1 MTASTFGYN
10 ASWKTL
16 IIGSTGTDY
25 TTTATT
31 ICFGVDVSGNT
42 SGSYSGS
49 GYELMFRN
57 TGSFI
62 TPNSG
67 NTSYNTLL
75 SWNSSGQL
83 TFNNAATFSSNVTL
97 GANIYTPTDSLNLY
111 SGTVLVLNA
120 GGGNATLGIP
130 AGWSGSLN
138 IQTVNSSSPII
149 FNTSGSERARFVPG
163 GSLLVNYTSVWNNE
177 KFGIQIQNSNNW
189 TNVPAMMRLTNYGSG
204 YITKM
209 TFTDSSIID
218 GIFGMIPVSG
228 SSYFV
233 MGFAGFTE
241 QGFKLYQN
249 GNLTIAG
256 TITESSSI
264 RYKENVET
272 LRYGLDKVVQL
283 RGVTYNK
290 KDTGIKEI
298 GLIAEE
304 VESILPDVILR
315 NQEGEPDSVSYGR
328 ITAVLIEAIK
338 ELKMEIEELK
348 RR

>member
-1 MTASTFGYN
+1 MTVNDSTTYINGNYYSGGN
-10 ASWKTL
+10 DNTI
-16 IIGSTGTDY
+16 IIGTYANY
-25 TTTATT
+25 TNQL
-31 ICFGVDVSGNT
+31 V
-42 SGSYSGS
+42 
-49 GYELMFRN
+49 LKN
-57 TGSFI
+57 TG
-62 TPNSG
+62 NV
-67 NTSYNTLL
+67 LL
-75 SWNSSGQL
+75 
-83 TFNNAATFSSNVTL
+83 
-97 GANIYTPTDSLNLY
+97 
-111 SGTVLVLNA
+111 
-120 GGGNATLGIP
+120 
-130 AGWSGSLN
+130 
-138 IQTVNSSSPII
+138 
-149 FNTSGSERARFVPG
+149 
-163 GSLLVNYTSVWNNE
+163 NYTSVWNNE

-233 MGFAGFTE
+233 MGFAGATE

-283 RGVTYNK
+283 RGVSYNK

-304 VESILPDVILR
+304 VELILPDVILR

-338 ELKMEIEELK
+338 ELKIEIEELK
-348 RR
+348 NR